1 MIVRDKPSIW
11 MLFFITKGSVIT
23 DIWAKI
29 LIVTAFSI
37 GIYFLDSQYDIVPH
51 FSLSAMGVFG
61 IAMSL
66 FLSFR
71 NSAAYD
77 RWWEAR
83 KLWGALVGDSRS
95 FARDTRLFL
104 KDNKHRKRL
113 LYLLAAFTNAHRMN
127 LRFEMQSAD
136 LKYWL
141 QKEEVAAV
149 KSSSAPACYALNL
162 LAEEIA
168 ILREKEILSE
178 LGTRVLSERMGMIA
192 MSQAGCE
199 RIANTPLPFVY
210 SLLIRRTAYL
220 YCFLVPFALIDAAG
234 YMAPLFSAIIAY
246 VFFGL
251 AAVTNHLEHPFYR
264 GPNGLP
270 LDAMCRTI
278 ENGLLCSLGKKLRP
292 AIKPQGFLLE

>member
-1 MIVRDKPSIW
+1 MIVRDKPSVW
-11 MLFFITKGSVIT
+11 KLFFITNGSVIT

-29 LIVTAFSI
+29 LIVTAFSAI
-37 GIYFLDSQYDIVPH
+37 IYMVDSYYHIVPH
-51 FSLSAMGVFG
+51 VSLAAMGVFG

-71 NSAAYD
+71 NNAAYD

-83 KLWGALVGDSRS
+83 KLWGALVGDTRS

-104 KDNKHRKRL
+104 KNDSHRKRM
-113 LYLLAAFTNAHRMN
+113 LYLLAAFTNVHRMH
-127 LRFEMQSAD
+127 LRFEMKASD
-136 LKYWL
+136 LDYWL
-141 QKEEVAAV
+141 KPEEVMAV
-149 KSSSAPACYALNL
+149 KSSSSPACYILNL

-168 ILREKEILSE
+168 TLREADVLSE

-220 YCFLVPFALIDAAG
+220 YCFLVPFAMLDAAG
-234 YMAPLFSAIIAY
+234 YLAPLFSAIIAY

-251 AAVTNHLEHPFYR
+251 AAVSNHLENPFYR
-264 GPNGLP
+264 GPNGLA

-278 ENGLLCSLGKKLRP
+278 ENGLLCNLGEETRP
-292 AIKPQGFLLE
+292 AIKPKGFLLE